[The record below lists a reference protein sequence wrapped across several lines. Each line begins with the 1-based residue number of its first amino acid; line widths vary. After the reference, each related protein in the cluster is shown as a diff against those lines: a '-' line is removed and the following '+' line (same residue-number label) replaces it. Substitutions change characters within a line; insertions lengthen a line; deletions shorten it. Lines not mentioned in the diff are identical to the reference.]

1 MIEAWYS
8 NVSKLK
14 TKNHTLMCYSPLF
27 MNLIWRNEPQK
38 CFVSPIKH
46 AFADCNGR
54 SKEYMKFRGKI
65 GGKKNESEETQM
77 SNRRLWHY
85 RSAFNCMHN
94 D

>member
-1 MIEAWYS
+1 M
-8 NVSKLK
+8 
-14 TKNHTLMCYSPLF
+14 KNFIPMKNLPSPIVDEK
-27 MNLIWRNEPQK
+27 NRKK

-46 AFADCNGR
+46 AFAECNGR

-65 GGKKNESEETQM
+65 GGRKNESEETQM

-85 RSAFNCMHN
+85 RSAFNCMYN